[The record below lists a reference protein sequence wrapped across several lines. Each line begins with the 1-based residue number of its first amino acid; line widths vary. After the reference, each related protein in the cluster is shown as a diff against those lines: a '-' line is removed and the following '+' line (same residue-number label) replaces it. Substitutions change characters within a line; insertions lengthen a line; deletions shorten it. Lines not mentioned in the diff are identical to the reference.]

1 MKLHEA
7 IEEMHEWIEAAKH
20 QSPGAILNIGTKVQV
35 ALPVMQV
42 VVKAAELHGENPTRF
57 GEDYAPAARWVTFS
71 ASTLHG
77 RSKHDCHL
85 RAERRCSRICRV
97 GL

>member
-7 IEEMHEWIEAAKH
+7 IEEMHEWIEAAKQ
-20 QSPGAILNIGTKVQV
+20 QSPGAILNIGTKVQT

-57 GEDYAPAARWVTFS
+57 GEDYAPGTLGDILGFN
-71 ASTLHG
+71 AS
-77 RSKHDCHL
+77 REEQ
-85 RAERRCSRICRV
+85 A
-97 GL
+97 